1 MCFVLFEALWGI
13 LAIVAANVW
22 FFAGYMGKGNSF
34 KKPLSAAD
42 EKMYLDKMK
51 SGDTDAKNI
60 LIERNMR
67 LVAHIVKKYS
77 GSGHENDDLIS
88 IGTIGL
94 IKGVTSFNPE
104 KGSRLATYLAKC
116 IDNEILMHIRRSKK
130 FQNEVSMND
139 TIGSDRDGNEITLM
153 DILVDEDGN
162 VYDKVALSSQIDE
175 LHNNMKNVL
184 DEREFYILTKRFGIG
199 GCPTQTQNDIA
210 DELGISR
217 SYVSRIEKKAIKK
230 LRAHM

>member
-1 MCFVLFEALWGI
+1 MFEALWSI
-13 LAIVAANVW
+13 LAVIAANVW

-34 KKPLSAAD
+34 KKPLSSAEA
-42 EKMYLDKMK
+42 KMYLDKMHA
-51 SGDTDAKNI
+51 GETEAKNI

-77 GSGHENDDLIS
+77 ACGYENEDLIS

-94 IKGVTSFNPE
+94 IKGITSFNSS
-104 KGSRLATYLAKC
+104 KGSKLATYLAKC
-116 IDNEILMHIRRSKK
+116 IENEILMHIRRNKK

-175 LHNNMKNVL
+175 LHTSMENVL
-184 DEREFYILTKRFGIG
+184 DSREVYILTKRFGLG
-199 GCPTQTQNDIA
+199 GSSTMTQNDIA

-230 LRAHM
+230 LRSAM

>member
-1 MCFVLFEALWGI
+1 MCFVLFEALWGL
-13 LAIVAANVW
+13 LAFLAANVW
-22 FFAGYMGKGNSF
+22 FFAGYMWKGNSF
-34 KKPLSAAD
+34 KKPLSAAE
-42 EKMYLDKMK
+42 EKEYLDKMK
-51 SGDTDAKNI
+51 AGDVNAKNI

-77 GSGHENDDLIS
+77 ACGYENDDLIS

-94 IKGVTSFNPE
+94 IKGVASFNSE

-116 IDNEILMHIRRSKK
+116 IDNEILMHMRKNKK

-139 TIGSDRDGNEITLM
+139 TIGSDRDGNEISLM

-162 VYDKVALSSQIDE
+162 VYDKVALSSQIDD
-175 LHNNMKNVL
+175 LYNLINDVL
-184 DEREFYILTKRFGIG
+184 EDREVYILTNRFGLG
-199 GCPTQTQNDIA
+199 GTPAKTQNDIA
-210 DELGISR
+210 DDLGISR

>member
-1 MCFVLFEALWGI
+1 LFETLWGI
-13 LAIVAANVW
+13 LAIIAANVW

-34 KKPLSAAD
+34 KKPLSATD

-51 SGDTDAKNI
+51 SGDTNAKNI

-77 GSGHENDDLIS
+77 VCGYENDDLIS

-94 IKGVTSFNPE
+94 IKGVTSFNVE
-104 KGSRLATYLAKC
+104 KGSKLATYLAKC
-116 IDNEILMHIRRSKK
+116 IENEILMHIRRNKK

-175 LHNNMKNVL
+175 LHISMKNAL

-199 GCPTQTQNDIA
+199 GCPTKTQNDIA

-230 LRAHM
+230 LRAYM

>member
-1 MCFVLFEALWGI
+1 MCFILFEALWPV
-13 LAIVAANVW
+13 LAFIAANVW
-22 FFAGYMGKGNSF
+22 FFAGYLGKGNSF
-34 KKPLSAAD
+34 KKPLSAAA
-42 EKMYLDKMK
+42 EKEYLDKMK
-51 SGDTDAKNI
+51 SGDANAKNI

-77 GSGHENDDLIS
+77 GCGYENDDLIS

-94 IKGVTSFNPE
+94 IKGVASFNTE

-116 IDNEILMHIRRSKK
+116 IDNEILMHIRRNKK

-153 DILVDEDGN
+153 DVLVDEDGN

-175 LHNNMKNVL
+175 LHHNIKNVL
-184 DEREFYILTKRFGIG
+184 DEREIYILTTRFGLG
-199 GCPTQTQNDIA
+199 GIPTRTQNDIA

>member
-1 MCFVLFEALWGI
+1 MFETLWGI
-13 LAIVAANVW
+13 LTIIAANVW

-51 SGDTDAKNI
+51 SGDTNAKNI

-77 GSGHENDDLIS
+77 ACGYENDDLIS

-94 IKGVTSFNPE
+94 IKGVTSFNAE
-104 KGSRLATYLAKC
+104 KGSKLATYLAKC
-116 IDNEILMHIRRSKK
+116 IENEILMHIRRNKK

-175 LHNNMKNVL
+175 LHSSMKNAL
-184 DEREFYILTKRFGIG
+184 DEREFYILTKRYFKVVCI
-199 GCPTQTQNDIA
+199 P
-210 DELGISR
+210 
-217 SYVSRIEKKAIKK
+217 Y
-230 LRAHM
+230 

>member
-1 MCFVLFEALWGI
+1 MFEALWGI

-77 GSGHENDDLIS
+77 ACGYENDDLIS

-94 IKGVTSFNPE
+94 IKGVTSFNAE

-116 IDNEILMHIRRSKK
+116 IENEILMHMRRNKK

-139 TIGSDRDGNEITLM
+139 TIGSDHDGNEITLM

-175 LHNNMKNVL
+175 LHKSMQKAL

-199 GCPTQTQNDIA
+199 GCPVQTQNDIA
-210 DELGISR
+210 DDLGISR

>member
-1 MCFVLFEALWGI
+1 MCFVLFEALWGF
-13 LAIVAANVW
+13 LAFIAANVW
-22 FFAGYMGKGNSF
+22 FFAGYMGKGSSF
-34 KKPLSAAD
+34 KKPLSAAE
-42 EKMYLDKMK
+42 EKEYLNKIK
-51 SGDTDAKNI
+51 NGDTNAKNI

-77 GSGHENDDLIS
+77 ASGYDNDDLIS

-94 IKGVTSFNPE
+94 IKGVTSFNAE

-116 IDNEILMHIRRSKK
+116 IDNEILMHIRRNKK
-130 FQNEVSMND
+130 FQNEVSIND

-175 LHNNMKNVL
+175 LRHNMKNEL
-184 DEREFYILTKRFGIG
+184 DEREIYILSTRFGLG
-199 GCPTQTQNDIA
+199 GIPTRTQNDIA